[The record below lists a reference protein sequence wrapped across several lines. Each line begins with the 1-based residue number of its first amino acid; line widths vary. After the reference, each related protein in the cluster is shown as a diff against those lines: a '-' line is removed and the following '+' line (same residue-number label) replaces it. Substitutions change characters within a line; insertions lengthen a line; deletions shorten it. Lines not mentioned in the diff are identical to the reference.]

1 MPTPTNY
8 QQTRLDGMQKGFG
21 LNVEPAQSL
30 SGPELD
36 RAIDRAEDEWFTA
49 AMMDMCSMRS
59 ARQTSPA
66 NLPPVGGAL

>member
-1 MPTPTNY
+1 MKTAY
-8 QQTRLDGMQKGFG
+8 QQIRLEGLAKGFG
-21 LNVEPAQSL
+21 IDVEPAQNL

-36 RAIDRAEDEWFTA
+36 RWIDRAEDEWFTA

-66 NLPPVGGAL
+66 TLPPVGGAL

>member
-1 MPTPTNY
+1 MKTTY
-8 QQTRLDGMQKGFG
+8 QQIRLEGLAKGFG
-21 LNVEPAQSL
+21 IDVEPAQSL

-36 RAIDRAEDEWFTA
+36 RWIDAAEDEWFTA

-66 NLPPVGGAL
+66 TLPPVRGAL